1 MARSL
6 KEFMDVFIRGE
17 TLQEQSLKDARK
29 KPNTITGKIK
39 PRPTNKISGDILPRN
54 RISGSIID
62 RPAGALTDRDMADI
76 DTVIGGAT
84 PARVL
89 TEQNIPGRGLAA
101 RAQPSGMAPS
111 IPEFPITRSV
121 EDFGATPAKDFDW
134 DRFIEVA
141 GTMGA
146 ALSPQGTFA
155 KAGLAAAA
163 DVKER
168 RAKGIAE
175 AKTAEDKRRFEIET
189 KLKEVDDRLN
199 QAKFD
204 YQQTQD
210 AGAMERV
217 IKLEGEK
224 SRIRMMEQAEK
235 DRTALERTKITA
247 GAKDQTQK
255 QTTKNRVR
263 AAKDRALTVVSK
275 HAGGTDHPLLVG
287 LEGKER
293 EIRKAITQLDLTGD
307 ETADEIIQMA
317 LDSLG
322 KGVTEQELVDAL
334 GPDEEETNFVTDED
348 LLR

>member
-76 DTVIGGAT
+76 DTVIGT
-84 PARVL
+84 PARRAAPTRML
-89 TEQNIPGRGLAA
+89 TKET
-101 RAQPSGMAPS
+101 PSAPTTTPS
-111 IPEFPITRSV
+111 MFSAPEFPITRGV

-168 RAKGIAE
+168 RAKGVAE

-210 AGAMERV
+210 ASAMERV